1 MQEIVVPATESA
13 KKLENFL
20 KKHFPI
26 GYVRKLFRHKAVR
39 LNGARGLPENHVQ
52 PGDRIILFIPFETQH
67 RDRSQSPPGF
77 ELRTIFEDV
86 DLLVI
91 DKPAGLTV
99 HEAKGVP
106 KRETLLGMLENKYT
120 SAGIRP

>member
-20 KKHFPI
+20 KKNFPI

-39 LNGARGLPENHVQ
+39 LNGVRGLPENHVR
-52 PGDRIILFIPFETQH
+52 PGDRIELFIHFEPQR
-67 RDRSQSPPGF
+67 RDIAERASHNHI
-77 ELRTIFEDV
+77 ETIFEDA

-91 DKPAGLTV
+91 NKAAGLTV

-106 KRETLLGMLENKYT
+106 KRETLLGILEAKY
-120 SAGIRP
+120 